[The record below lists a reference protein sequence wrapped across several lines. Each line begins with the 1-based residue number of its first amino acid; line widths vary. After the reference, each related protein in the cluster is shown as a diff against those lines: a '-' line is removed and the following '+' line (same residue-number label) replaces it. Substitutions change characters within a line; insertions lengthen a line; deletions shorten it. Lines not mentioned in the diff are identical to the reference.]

1 MCRCC
6 EIIKYWLCCYKG
18 EEDEYDDFGI
28 EAYIN
33 WSEQF
38 TKDDLY
44 GAVVIDKENNR

>member
-6 EIIKYWLCCYKG
+6 EIIKYLLCCCCYD
-18 EEDEYDDFGI
+18 EEDGYDDFGI

-38 TKDDLY
+38 TNDDLY
-44 GAVVIDKENNR
+44 GVENP